1 MVIITPIMTT
11 TNTIIKINTNQ
22 PEIKITLNNI
32 SNSIYTK
39 IRKMSSSQNLKLK
52 KLKKISRQDK

>member
-52 KLKKISRQDK
+52 KLKKISR